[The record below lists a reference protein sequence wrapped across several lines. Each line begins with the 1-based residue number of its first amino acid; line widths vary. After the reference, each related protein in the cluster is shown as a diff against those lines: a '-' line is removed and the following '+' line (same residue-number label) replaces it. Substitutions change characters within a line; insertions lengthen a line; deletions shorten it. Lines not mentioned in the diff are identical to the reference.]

1 MNKLLRVGH
10 LINTYD
16 WSQKNKPGGSLRV
29 FVGDRSIGDGNVS
42 CSADIFFLS
51 FSRFAKLTF
60 DIQMVQLKK

>member
-16 WSQKNKPGGSLRV
+16 SSQKNKPGGSLRV

-42 CSADIFFLS
+42 CSADIF
-51 FSRFAKLTF
+51 
-60 DIQMVQLKK
+60 V